1 MSGKIDKLRSSM
13 TFNMIGAIV
22 FLIALFGVI
31 VSVLGFVSFTNAFKR
46 EYSTSTYHMAK
57 TATTLINGDHIY
69 EYLEG
74 LDKDEYLRTQSYL
87 DAYCQAMSVSL
98 IYVIDVDK
106 SDYGRFVSIF
116 NSVDNAVDNTLYEP
130 WELGHERETTNEEY
144 KDKYEAVY
152 NKEKPYETVYRMK
165 TTDGQNPHITTI
177 VPVTDSLGEV
187 VAVLCLQRP
196 ARELYGA
203 RIPYLLNIIV
213 SGVILAIVVSVIAS
227 LYIRRQFILPIRKV
241 SKEAMRFSKDNTKGE
256 GLDNVSRIDELS
268 ELASSIDIMES
279 EMISYIENL
288 TSVTAEKERIS
299 TELSLASAI
308 QMNSVPNDFPA
319 FPQRNDFDIYATM
332 TPAKEVGGDFY
343 NFFLIDDD
351 HLAVVIG
358 DVSGKGVPA
367 ALFMMVTNILVS
379 FRTRAGGTPSEI
391 LSFVND
397 DLCEHNTVDMF
408 VTIWLG
414 ILELS
419 SGKLVYSNAGHE
431 DPAVYRK
438 KDNAFE
444 LVKTKHGFIA
454 GGMPNM
460 KFSDFEMTL
469 EKGDRLFIYTDGVPE
484 ATNKDNK
491 MFGLDRMMK
500 VLNKNAKASL
510 EDLLKNVHKEADGF
524 VGEAPQFDDLT
535 RLCLERK

>member
-535 RLCLERK
+535 MLCLERK